1 MVCRLTSYG
10 DMSKRASLRLDW
22 LHGNVRDLRREYGR
36 ISRVGLGRTHLW
48 RTICAKGQDIR
59 VLMHAGE
66 GNSDCA
72 ILYFHGGGWIVGSP
86 ETHADI
92 SSALGVHTG
101 LSVIS
106 IDYRLAPEH
115 KSPAA
120 VMDGLKVLDYFLS
133 GEDGCP
139 GLQSAI
145 LCGDSAG
152 GSIAMAVERHASPE
166 LGKRIRGVGSF
177 YGCFGRPGRR
187 PVQPG
192 MRDDGLDVESL
203 RRYWTLANTSRG
215 RGSYTLSVL
224 DHAPGCPVYLLV
236 AGRDPLRDDS
246 LALARALKRRGR
258 AVTTDLHRY
267 ETHGFLQQPYPSR
280 SVDLAFSRFSQ
291 WVHSLSHT
299 EMRH

>member
-1 MVCRLTSYG
+1 MPVKVIPTAQSFTFMAAG
-10 DMSKRASLRLDW
+10 GSSD
-22 LHGNVRDLRREYGR
+22 HRRHTP
-36 ISRVGLGRTHLW
+36 ISR
-48 RTICAKGQDIR
+48 
-59 VLMHAGE
+59 
-66 GNSDCA
+66 
-72 ILYFHGGGWIVGSP
+72 
-86 ETHADI
+86 
-92 SSALGVHTG
+92 SALGVHTG

-166 LGKRIRGVGSF
+166 LGRRIRGVGSF

-192 MRDDGLDVESL
+192 MRDDGLDVRSL

-236 AGRDPLRDDS
+236 AGRDPLRDDP
-246 LALARALKRRGR
+246 LALARALKDAAERLRP
-258 AVTTDLHRY
+258 TCTDTKPMDFFAATVR
-267 ETHGFLQQPYPSR
+267 R